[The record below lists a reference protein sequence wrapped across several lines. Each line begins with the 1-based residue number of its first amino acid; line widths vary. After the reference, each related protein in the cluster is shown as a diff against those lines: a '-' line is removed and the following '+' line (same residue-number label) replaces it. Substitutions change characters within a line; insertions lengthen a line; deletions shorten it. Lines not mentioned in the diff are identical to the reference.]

1 MQEGETDEY
10 KIKYANNVHYHT
22 FSCLSPPITFPPTT
36 KKKKRPNLNPNHSED
51 QQQSNVQTLNSIAT
65 WACMHIT
72 KSVGWH
78 SILLGGFAE
87 GIGVHGG
94 PSLREVE
101 LKGGG
106 AGPYF
111 KSKVGLGLFKT
122 CFGWTRP
129 V

>member
-1 MQEGETDEY
+1 
-10 KIKYANNVHYHT
+10 
-22 FSCLSPPITFPPTT
+22 
-36 KKKKRPNLNPNHSED
+36 
-51 QQQSNVQTLNSIAT
+51 
-65 WACMHIT
+65 MHIT

-101 LKGGG
+101 LKSG

-122 CFGWTRP
+122 CFGWTRQ